1 MSTSPLAQHVRFILV
16 EPAHPGNIGSASRA
30 IKTMGFRDL
39 RVVKPWVDSYRT
51 DPEAVAYAT
60 SSIDVLEASR
70 SHDSLLEALEGV
82 QFAWAMSGY
91 DREFGA
97 AIEPVRLVS
106 QKAHD
111 FLAQNQGEIAFVF
124 GCERTG
130 LSNED
135 VALCQGC
142 AAIPADPESS
152 SLNLSQAVQIM
163 AYELHM
169 ALMDREV
176 THDGLYDWQSRF
188 EGEKLAD
195 TVATE
200 GFLKHFEEAMIH
212 VGVLNPEEP
221 KLFMPRVRRLF
232 SRTQLTQPEI
242 DLLRGICSQI
252 IRPKNDRAGSKCKQK
267 TKS

>member
-1 MSTSPLAQHVRFILV
+1 MSTSPLSSRVRFILV
-16 EPAHPGNIGSASRA
+16 EPAHPGNIGSAARA

-39 RVVKPWVDSYRT
+39 RVVRPWVQTYRT
-51 DPEAVAYAT
+51 DEEAVAYAT
-60 SSIDVLEASR
+60 SSVDVLQASR
-70 SHDSLLEALEGV
+70 MHASLVDALEGV
-82 QFAWAMSGY
+82 TFAWAMSGY

-97 AIEPVRLVS
+97 RIEPVREVAL
-106 QKAHD
+106 KAHD
-111 FLAQNQGEIAFVF
+111 FVAQGQGDIAFVF

-135 VALCQGC
+135 VALCEGC

-169 ALMDREV
+169 AFMDKTQTEN
-176 THDGLYDWQSRF
+176 GLYDWQSRF

-195 TVATE
+195 RIATE
-200 GFLKHFEEAMIH
+200 GFLAHFERAMIH
-212 VGVLNPEEP
+212 LGVLNPAEP
-221 KLFMPRVRRLF
+221 KLFMPRIRRLF

-252 IRPKNDRAGSKCKQK
+252 IRPKGDRAGSKCA
-267 TKS
+267 TKK

>member
-1 MSTSPLAQHVRFILV
+1 MSTSVLAQHVRFILV
-16 EPAHPGNIGSASRA
+16 EPAHPGNIGSAARA

-39 RVVKPWVDSYRT
+39 RVVKPWVQAYRT
-51 DPEAVAYAT
+51 DPEAIAYAT
-60 SSIDVLEASR
+60 SSVDVLQASQC
-70 SHDSLLEALEGV
+70 HDSLLEALNGV

-97 AIEPVRLVS
+97 SIESVRKVARKAENFLQ
-106 QKAHD
+106 QK
-111 FLAQNQGEIAFVF
+111 QGEIAFVF

-169 ALMDREV
+169 ALMDEQI
-176 THDGLYDWQSRF
+176 THDGLYDWQNRF
-188 EGEKLAD
+188 QGEKLAD
-195 TVATE
+195 VVATE
-200 GFLKHFEEAMIH
+200 GFLKHFEQAMIEI
-212 VGVLNPEEP
+212 GVLNPKEP
-221 KLFMPRVRRLF
+221 KLFMPRIRRLF
-232 SRTQLTQPEI
+232 ARTQLTQPEI
-242 DLLRGICSQI
+242 DLLRGVCSQI
-252 IRPKNDRAGSKCKQK
+252 IRPKNDRAGSKCLKK
-267 TKS
+267 